1 MASTFDALLDAA
13 LKLPDE
19 KRGELAARLLRSLE
33 PVDREVASTQEW
45 AAQWSAELDRRV
57 REIRDG
63 SVELIEGDDVLTEL
77 RDIAERPR
85 SCSVDIRTRSST

>member
-13 LKLPDE
+13 LKLPDD
-19 KRGELAARLLRSLE
+19 KRGELATRLLRSLE
-33 PVDREVASTQEW
+33 PVDREVASAQEW
-45 AAQWSAELDRRV
+45 EAHWSAELDRRV

-77 RDIAERPR
+77 RDIAERP
-85 SCSVDIRTRSST
+85 